1 MTDPQKD
8 TKRAIAAARLII
20 DGRDPSASMGEIL
33 TTLDA
38 VVSLIL
44 LAVMDNNERLAA
56 AMLNEGLVPAVEQRL
71 ALAASRARDVKR
83 K

>member
-20 DGRDPSASMGEIL
+20 DGRYPSTSMGAIL
-33 TTLDA
+33 TTLEA
-38 VVSLIL
+38 TVSLIL
-44 LAVMDNNERLAA
+44 LTVMDNDERLAA

-71 ALAASRARDVKR
+71 ALAASRT
-83 K
+83 

>member
-1 MTDPQKD
+1 M
-8 TKRAIAAARLII
+8 IAAARLII
-20 DGRDPSASMGEIL
+20 DGRNPSASMGEIL

-38 VVSLIL
+38 VVYLIL

-56 AMLNEGLVPAVEQRL
+56 AAVEQRL